1 MTTRITDNGIT
12 VLTPADG
19 MRLTNGETVAERE
32 VYLGTN
38 AVPESWR
45 DVTEVEADVIREA
58 VERRA
63 EAEAE
68 AET

>member
-12 VLTPADG
+12 VLIPADG

-32 VYLGTN
+32 VYLGAN
-38 AVPESWR
+38 VVPESWR
-45 DVTEVEADVIREA
+45 EVTEVEADAIREA
-58 VERRA
+58 AERRA

-68 AET
+68 AKT

>member
-1 MTTRITDNGIT
+1 MTTRITDNGIA
-12 VLTPADG
+12 VLIPADG

-45 DVTEVEADVIREA
+45 EVTEVEADAIREA

>member
-12 VLTPADG
+12 VLIPADG

-45 DVTEVEADVIREA
+45 EVTEVEADAIREA

-63 EAEAE
+63 EAEADGI
-68 AET
+68 

>member
-38 AVPESWR
+38 AVPESWCE
-45 DVTEVEADVIREA
+45 VTEVEADAIREA

-68 AET
+68 DV